1 MPVCVFV
8 FIQVQKCN
16 RYNCFFNVVCSG
28 GYSPQT
34 AVIPEEDR
42 LYFVHFFS
50 KTVEVARLDG
60 SERRVLI
67 QSQATWLRGVAV
79 DPVAR

>member
-1 MPVCVFV
+1 MYFNNYETIIIVCL
-8 FIQVQKCN
+8 
-16 RYNCFFNVVCSG
+16 G
-28 GYSPQT
+28 GQSPQT

-42 LYFVHFFS
+42 LFFVYYHGH
-50 KTVEVARLDG
+50 TVEVANLDG

-67 QSQATWLRGVAV
+67 HTQATWLSGVAV